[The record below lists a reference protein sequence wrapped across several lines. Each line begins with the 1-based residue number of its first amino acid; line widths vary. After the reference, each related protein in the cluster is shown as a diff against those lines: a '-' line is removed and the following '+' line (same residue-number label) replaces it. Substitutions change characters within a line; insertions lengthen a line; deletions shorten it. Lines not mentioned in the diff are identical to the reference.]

1 MCIRDRP
8 TLPEYQNLDSHG
20 KPLLAFMVG
29 KDGSGTWKNVSV
41 DELASETIPIRLI
54 HSLIEQTKATQREHP
69 WLSLYLSIDS
79 MGR

>member
-1 MCIRDRP
+1 
-8 TLPEYQNLDSHG
+8 
-20 KPLLAFMVG
+20 MVG

-41 DELASETIPIRLI
+41 EELASETIPIRLI